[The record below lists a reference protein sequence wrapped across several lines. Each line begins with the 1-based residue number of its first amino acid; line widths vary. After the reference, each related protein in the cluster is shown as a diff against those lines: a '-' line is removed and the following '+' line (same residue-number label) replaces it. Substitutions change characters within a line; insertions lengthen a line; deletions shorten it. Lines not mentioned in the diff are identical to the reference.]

1 MEFKKKDLMV
11 EDNSEEGIVK
21 KVLTKLKDVKNRV
34 TSEVKETQALV
45 RILTHAVKSYTK
57 NREFDLNTEDRE
69 FIKGQ
74 SGDVVRGVILTIV
87 AIIPIPIPLT
97 PFLIIFGKKIGID
110 LTPKEHDIPDKGKS
124 KKEKLEESKKLNII
138 LTEDQYKK
146 LNEMVQ
152 KYESI
157 IHKLCVTQKPDSPFC
172 RLYKM
177 RDDLIG
183 DDKVDLDVSIEVL
196 DDYFRFK
203 NVGMFPRIVELAL
216 QDEGRTSTYLKL
228 IADFIE
234 DDTFDKTKTKKV
246 LNKQRNS
253 EEIPTDLENLLKMAR
268 TLEHQ
273 KYEESFV
280 GDHFDKH
287 ATFLSLKYSCDDDI
301 KETLFTILT
310 KVKSKERTLDLVFE
324 KMIQCIQKSL
334 TQGIYYLK
342 SDLVTKK
349 DLVFDNEVIFPAGT
363 FFEVKKMDPFI
374 DSYLSEFFS
383 IFKQSDKAK
392 FKGEYVGIYN
402 ELIQRVYEWL
412 INSQEAKDYL
422 DKVKLQIG
430 GIIYEYNTIVPIEY
444 IDLYWSNKG
453 QRGCDEKRLS
463 IRFRIMPGVNEIKTF
478 RFKKEDELDVVVKP
492 VTNNE
497 KEKVICQ

>member
-1 MEFKKKDLMV
+1 MEFKKRDLIV

-45 RILTHAVKSYTK
+45 RILTHAVNSYTK

-110 LTPKEHDIPDKGKS
+110 LTPKEHEIPHKGKS
-124 KKEKLEESKKLNII
+124 KKDKVEESKKMNIV

-172 RLYKM
+172 RLNKM

-216 QDEGRTSTYLKL
+216 QDVGRTATYLKL
-228 IADFIE
+228 IADFIP
-234 DDTFDKTKTKKV
+234 
-246 LNKQRNS
+246 S
-253 EEIPTDLENLLKMAR
+253 A
-268 TLEHQ
+268 
-273 KYEESFV
+273 
-280 GDHFDKH
+280 
-287 ATFLSLKYSCDDDI
+287 
-301 KETLFTILT
+301 
-310 KVKSKERTLDLVFE
+310 
-324 KMIQCIQKSL
+324 
-334 TQGIYYLK
+334 
-342 SDLVTKK
+342 
-349 DLVFDNEVIFPAGT
+349 
-363 FFEVKKMDPFI
+363 
-374 DSYLSEFFS
+374 
-383 IFKQSDKAK
+383 
-392 FKGEYVGIYN
+392 
-402 ELIQRVYEWL
+402 
-412 INSQEAKDYL
+412 
-422 DKVKLQIG
+422 
-430 GIIYEYNTIVPIEY
+430 
-444 IDLYWSNKG
+444 
-453 QRGCDEKRLS
+453 
-463 IRFRIMPGVNEIKTF
+463 
-478 RFKKEDELDVVVKP
+478 
-492 VTNNE
+492 
-497 KEKVICQ
+497 

>member
-1 MEFKKKDLMV
+1 MEFKKRDLLV
-11 EDNSEEGIVK
+11 EDNSEEGIFK
-21 KVLTKLKDVKNRV
+21 KVMSKLKDVKDRAQ
-34 TSEVKETQALV
+34 SEIKETRALV
-45 RILTHAVKSYTK
+45 RILTYAVKSYAK
-57 NREFDLNTEDRE
+57 DREFDLNDKDRK

-74 SGDVVRGVILTIV
+74 SADVIRGLILAIV
-87 AIIPIPIPLT
+87 AIIPLPIPLT
-97 PFLIIFGKKIGID
+97 PFLIIFGKKLGID
-110 LTPKEHDIPDKGKS
+110 LTPKEHEIPHKGKS
-124 KKEKLEESKKLNII
+124 KKEKLEESKLNII
-138 LTEDQYKK
+138 LTEDQYQE

-157 IHKLCVTQKPDSPFC
+157 IHKLCVTQNPNSPFC
-172 RLYKM
+172 RLNKM
-177 RDDLIG
+177 RNELSENNQ
-183 DDKVDLDVSIEVL
+183 VDLDVSIEVL

-203 NVGMFPRIVELAL
+203 TVGMFPRIVELAL
-216 QDEGRTSTYLKL
+216 QDEGRTATYLKL

-234 DDTFDKTKTKKV
+234 DDAFDKTKTKKV

-253 EEIPTDLENLLKMAR
+253 EEIPADLEELLKMAR

-287 ATFLSLKYSCDDDI
+287 ATFLSLNYSCDDDI
-301 KETLFTILT
+301 RETLFTILT
-310 KVKSKERTLDLVFE
+310 KVKSKERTLDIVFE

-349 DLVFDNEVIFPAGT
+349 DLVFDDEVIFPSGT

-383 IFKQSDKAK
+383 IFKQSDKSK

-422 DKVKLQIG
+422 DKVKSQIG
-430 GIIYEYNTIVPIEY
+430 GIIYEYQTIIPIEY

-463 IRFRIMPGVNEIKTF
+463 IRFRIKPGFNEIKTF
-478 RFKKEDELDVVVKP
+478 RFKKQDELEMTIKKVQNDEDK
-492 VTNNE
+492 
-497 KEKVICQ
+497 KVICT